1 MFYSECN
8 HFCNKCW
15 FCSNIAYPVAGGFF
29 LWKNIFILFYNA
41 QNGITILSFLVLFFS
56 QKQNKQNQRWC
67 DMPIDHEQPQYKVLE
82 VL

>member
-1 MFYSECN
+1 MSVSFVVILLIL
-8 HFCNKCW
+8 W
-15 FCSNIAYPVAGGFF
+15 QVVVF